1 MTEMITM
8 QGFNALSKQQQKAHR
23 IEIGL
28 RAKAI
33 LSVFWEDKAPDA
45 VKAIEVEG
53 WMDVLQNCSQS
64 EIREAWADYQR
75 DGDNRSAR
83 GRLVKPDAGALYRI
97 ILRKRPKPKL
107 VETPE
112 EPREPPCSFERAAEI
127 MQQVGFRPK
136 GFGEGKA

>member
-1 MTEMITM
+1 MTVPTNI
-8 QGFNALSKQQQKAHR
+8 QGFNALSPQQQKAHR
-23 IEIGL
+23 EKIGV
-28 RAKAI
+28 RVQAI
-33 LSVFWEDKAPDA
+33 LSQFWQEDMPDA

-53 WMDVLQNCSQS
+53 WMDVLQNCSHS

-107 VETPE
+107 VEKPE
-112 EPREPPCSFERAAEI
+112 EPREPPCSPEAAAKI
-127 MQQVGFRPK
+127 MQEVGLRPK
-136 GFGEGKA
+136 KFGGDQA

>member
-1 MTEMITM
+1 M
-8 QGFNALSKQQQKAHR
+8 
-23 IEIGL
+23 
-28 RAKAI
+28 
-33 LSVFWEDKAPDA
+33 PDA

-53 WMDVLQNCSQS
+53 WMDVLQNCSHS

-107 VETPE
+107 VEKPE
-112 EPREPPCSFERAAEI
+112 EPREPPCSPEAAAKI
-127 MQQVGFRPK
+127 MQEVGLRPK
-136 GFGEGKA
+136 KFGGDQA